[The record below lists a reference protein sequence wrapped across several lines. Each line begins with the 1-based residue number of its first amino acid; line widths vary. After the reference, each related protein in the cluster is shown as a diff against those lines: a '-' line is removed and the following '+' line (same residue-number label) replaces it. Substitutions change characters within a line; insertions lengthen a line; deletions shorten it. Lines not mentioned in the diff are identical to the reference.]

1 MSYFDDRTDKDVF
14 NPVHGEGDARRR
26 SYELNDKYAGKDN
39 TPSEENKPPEEDYSL
54 NDDRRVK
61 VLSPGTLVAKRFF
74 RNRLAVVGLTIL
86 AVMFIFSFIGGLISP
101 YGQDEVFYRDDIQLK
116 EYAAMSENTEYRYLV
131 ADGQE
136 FGTILQAQLTLHMGK
151 DDSFSYKGVTYDVT
165 EEGDSLYS
173 VSSGGRLLAIAY
185 KDIISSSDPSQ
196 KFGFN
201 FSFNA
206 LKAHANGEAE
216 FTASGKTY
224 TLDEDSVMLNGEE
237 IAYISRF
244 VIQSK
249 VSGTVISK
257 DFKERVQQAVEN
269 GETKYTYVNDAGQE
283 REIKLE
289 YNPAKYQWSI
299 KEGTS
304 TRVFD
309 AYSFP
314 DSAHWLGT
322 DKNGMDML
330 TRLMYGGRVSLMI
343 GFIVVIIS
351 AALGVVLGGVDF
363 YPNKKLRSITN
374 VTRTFYDRW
383 DENKYRHYLSLFAL
397 EETKK
402 VSQLSSGMR
411 VKYMLALAL
420 SHDARLLILDEPTS
434 GLDPVSRDELME
446 LFRGV
451 VQSGERSILF
461 STHITSDL
469 EKCASHITMIKDG
482 EILRSDT
489 CAGFLAH
496 YRAQLGDETLSL
508 EDILVRVERRN
519 YDGKDFL

>member
-1 MSYFDDRTDKDVF
+1 M
-14 NPVHGEGDARRR
+14 
-26 SYELNDKYAGKDN
+26 
-39 TPSEENKPPEEDYSL
+39 SEEKKINDQQESGSPEQLSL

-86 AVMFIFSFIGGLISP
+86 AVMFVFSFIGGLISP

-185 KDIISSSDPSQ
+185 KDIISANDPSQ

-216 FTASGKTY
+216 FTANGKTY

-249 VSGTVISK
+249 VSGTVITK

-351 AALGVVLGGVDF
+351 AALGVVLGGVSGYFGGWVDNLIMRIVDIF
-363 YPNKKLRSITN
+363 YCIPSTPLIIILGAAM
-374 VTRTFYDRW
+374 D
-383 DENKYRHYLSLFAL
+383 
-397 EETKK
+397 
-402 VSQLSSGMR
+402 GMR
-411 VKYMLALAL
+411 VDPQIRMLYLML
-420 SHDARLLILDEPTS
+420 ILGFLGWPGIARLVRGQILSLREQEFMTATEACGIS
-434 GLDPVSRDELME
+434 VSRRI
-446 LFRGV
+446 FRHLIPNVIPQLIVNCTMSLGAT
-451 VQSGERSILF
+451 I
-461 STHITSDL
+461 IT
-469 EKCASHITMIKDG
+469 EA
-482 EILRSDT
+482 
-489 CAGFLAH
+489 
-496 YRAQLGDETLSL
+496 TLSFL
-508 EDILVRVERRN
+508 GLGVKFPFASWGNIMNDVSNSYVLTSYWFIWIPAGICLMLTVLGFNFVG
-519 YDGKDFL
+519 DGLRDAFDPKMKR